1 MAFDIVQRQKIRQ
14 QAEMVLHVP
23 GNFTK
28 NILEMAIVADCS
40 LPKDI
45 LKENIQEL
53 LKTLKSQSEV
63 FRNVRLNMVKWIEE
77 GRIENQAVPIPIVQ
91 MGKYFDDYE
100 QKACVKSLEGLAGYL
115 KKFQARSKLIILVT
129 DGNYKIEDREA
140 LMGSLN
146 PFLKSKLIIWKL
158 GDGSF
163 DFSRCRL
170 PDLQAGSRGAR
181 YQTEQHR
188 ALENEV

>member
-14 QAEMVLHVP
+14 QVEMVLHVP

-40 LPKDI
+40 LEKEIIKD
-45 LKENIQEL
+45 NIQEL

-63 FRNVRLNMVKWIEE
+63 FSNVRLNMVRWIED

-100 QKACVKSLEGLAGYL
+100 QKACAKTLEGLAGYL

-140 LMGSLN
+140 LSGSLN

-158 GDGSF
+158 ADQSF
-163 DFSRCRL
+163 EFARFRL
-170 PDLQAGSRGAR
+170 
-181 YQTEQHR
+181 
-188 ALENEV
+188 